1 MIAQNT
7 MTATDA
13 AAAAKASASSSNS
26 AQNMADMGKDQFLT
40 LLVAQLKNQDPTN
53 PVDNSQFT
61 SQMAQFS
68 SLEQLIGIKDSMGL
82 MTSAVNSANTA
93 QAINLIGKE
102 VTAQGHNVYIKGG
115 QGADISFEIPDTA
128 SAAKIIIEDANG
140 DVVKTI
146 DKGSLPAGKNSVKW
160 DATTDAGAKLP
171 DGLYTYNVIPT
182 DAGGNIMDVSTYT
195 RGIATGVSYDGG
207 VAYVTVGNQK
217 YMLSEI
223 VEVNEAKAATTATGV
238 A

>member
-1 MIAQNT
+1 MIVQNS
-7 MTATDA
+7 MSAADA
-13 AAAAKASASSSNS
+13 AATATGSGSASAN
-26 AQNMADMGKDQFLT
+26 AAAMGKDQFLT

-53 PVDNSQFT
+53 PVDNSEFT

-68 SLEQLIGIKDSMGL
+68 SLEQLMGINDSMGL
-82 MTSAVNSANTA
+82 MTNAVNSSNTA

-102 VTAQGHNVYIKGG
+102 VTAQGQNVYVKGG
-115 QGADISFEIPDTA
+115 KGAEISFDLADTA
-128 SAAKIIIEDANG
+128 SSAKVIIEDAQGN
-140 DVVKTI
+140 VVKTI
-146 DKGSLPAGKNSVKW
+146 DKGSLPAGKNSLKW
-160 DATTDAGAKLP
+160 DAVTDDGSVLP
-171 DGLYTYNVIPT
+171 DGLYTYSVLAS
-182 DAGGNIMDVSTYT
+182 DAGGELMDVSTYT

-223 VEVNEAKAATTATGV
+223 VEVHEAQGGATTSA